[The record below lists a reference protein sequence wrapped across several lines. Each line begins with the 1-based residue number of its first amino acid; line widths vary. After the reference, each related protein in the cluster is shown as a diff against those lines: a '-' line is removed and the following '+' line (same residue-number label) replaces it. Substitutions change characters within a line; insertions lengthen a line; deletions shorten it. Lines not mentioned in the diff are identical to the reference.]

1 MSDIF
6 QDALRA
12 FPVEAGDMKDA
23 TIDVLD
29 AADICLKWFE
39 SRGVAYTAFDLIA
52 GARLI
57 LERLA
62 VNAANAA

>member
-23 TIDVLD
+23 TLDVLD
-29 AADICLKWFE
+29 TADICLKWFE
-39 SRGVAYTAFDLIA
+39 LRGVAYTAADLIA

-57 LERLA
+57 LERLS
-62 VNAANAA
+62 VNAAIAA

>member
-23 TIDVLD
+23 TLDVLD
-29 AADICLKWFE
+29 TADICLKWFE
-39 SRGVAYTAFDLIA
+39 FAWRRLRRIRPHCRG
-52 GARLI
+52 
-57 LERLA
+57 
-62 VNAANAA
+62 AADS